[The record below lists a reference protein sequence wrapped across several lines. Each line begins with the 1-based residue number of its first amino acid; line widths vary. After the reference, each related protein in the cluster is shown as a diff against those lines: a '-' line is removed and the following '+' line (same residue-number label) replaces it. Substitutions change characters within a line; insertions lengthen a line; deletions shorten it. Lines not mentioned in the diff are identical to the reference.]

1 MRYYSWWTYLLMA
14 LPGIVFYIVNWMI
27 FINNA
32 LGKKWSSNIPPLGG
46 VWIAIVFLLSPV
58 KLLALT
64 GLTDAFFVLV
74 LLCIFAPRKNNDIQ
88 APSEGSEEDGGDH
101 AVGKE
106 E

>member
-1 MRYYSWWTYLLMA
+1 MQYYSFWTYLLLA
-14 LPGIVFYIVNWMI
+14 APGIIFYVVNWAI
-27 FINNA
+27 FIHNS

-46 VWIAIVFLLSPV
+46 FWISVVCLLSPV
-58 KLLALT
+58 KLLALI

-88 APSEGSEEDGGDH
+88 APSEGSDEDGGDH